1 MASWLTPATARDL
14 RELWP
19 DVEQLED
26 STLELLL
33 DAARDQVIA
42 YAPALPSDVVERE
55 EGTGYGYGP
64 FGGELPPTIPGRYA
78 FGQFQQAKNIW
89 NASRVDAS
97 GGIGDGSD
105 FVMRPTPLDWH
116 VKQIL
121 RPKRGRPRVR

>member
-1 MASWLTPATARDL
+1 MTTWHTPETARAL

-19 DVEQLED
+19 DVDAIED
-26 STLELLL
+26 ETLDVLL
-33 DAARDQVIA
+33 DAAQDQVIA
-42 YAPALPSDVVERE
+42 YAPALAPAAS
-55 EGTGYGYGP
+55 
-64 FGGELPPTIPGRYA
+64 TIPDRYA
-78 FGQFQQAKNIW
+78 LGQLRQAQNIW

-97 GGIGDGSD
+97 GGVGDGSD